1 MKNRIKINKENNM
14 FKKVFVAMTAF
25 VAASVYAVD
34 IPLVGT
40 VDSKC
45 VVTTD
50 TIGVYGNPLPYRLS
64 TAQADGGVEPIIR
77 YDVIQA
83 DYYKAIITYPESF
96 SESPALNDVVNWTG
110 TVTVAE
116 VTDALMSDYDNT
128 KIQYDN
134 VTEVNLSVAGSTWFK
149 VTSQA
154 DYGFNKALPAGTY
167 RAIVQAECIAQ

>member
-1 MKNRIKINKENNM
+1 M
-14 FKKVFVAMTAF
+14 FKKVLVAMA
-25 VAASVYAVD
+25 VVSAASVYAVD
-34 IPLVGT
+34 VPLVGT

-50 TIGVYGNPLPYRLS
+50 TVGVYGNPLPYRLS
-64 TAQADGGVEPIIR
+64 TTAADSGVEPVVR

-83 DYYKAIITYPESF
+83 NYYTARIVVPESF
-96 SESPALNDVVNWTG
+96 SESPTLDDVVNWTG
-110 TVTVAE
+110 TVSVAE
-116 VTDALMSDYDNT
+116 VSDAQMSAYDQN
-128 KIQYDN
+128 KITYDN
-134 VTEVNLSVAGSTWFK
+134 VTEVDLSVAGSTWFK

>member
-1 MKNRIKINKENNM
+1 M
-14 FKKVFVAMTAF
+14 FNKVFVALAMLG
-25 VAASVYAVD
+25 AASVYAVD
-34 IPLVGT
+34 VPLVGT

-50 TIGVYGNPLPYRLS
+50 TVGVYGNPLPYRLS
-64 TAQADGGVEPIIR
+64 TAQADGGVEPIVR

-83 DYYKAIITYPESF
+83 DYYKALISFPESF
-96 SESPALNDVVNWTG
+96 SESPALDDVVSWTG
-110 TVTVAE
+110 TVQVAE

-134 VTEVNLSVAGSTWFK
+134 VTEVDLSVAGSTWFK

>member
-1 MKNRIKINKENNM
+1 M
-14 FKKVFVAMTAF
+14 FNKVFVALAMLG
-25 VAASVYAVD
+25 AASVYAVD
-34 IPLVGT
+34 VPLVGT

-50 TIGVYGNPLPYRLS
+50 TVGVYGNPLPYRLS
-64 TAQADGGVEPIIR
+64 TAQADGGVEPLVR

-83 DYYKAIITYPESF
+83 DYYKAVISYPESF
-96 SESPALNDVVNWTG
+96 SESPALTDVVNWTG
-110 TVTVAE
+110 TVTVGE
-116 VTDALMSDYDNT
+116 VTDASMSNYDTT